1 MCMKINTNHN
11 QSFGCK
17 RLYSAKIEK
26 ELKTGVKQVFDVFV
40 SELEKTDYDR
50 IFNKNLAIT
59 QTKLGGQILTN
70 FMSEAMKNTESEIG
84 KGKRY
89 LVIEAPTLPDE
100 ERFLGIGLAEVFEKY
115 IWISKLQSL
124 KDEPKYKKFKGIG
137 TSLMH
142 AIIDIAKKNE
152 KKCVALSSLPK
163 AVNFYRNLS
172 FFETIP
178 MTLDLNLR
186 FNRYDNV
193 LKSTGDRF
201 SIKSLNE

>member
-17 RLYSAKIEK
+17 RLYSAQIEK
-26 ELKTGVKQVFDVFV
+26 EVRTGVRQVFDVFV
-40 SELEKTDYDR
+40 SELEKNDFDK
-50 IFNKNLAIT
+50 IFNKNLAIAK
-59 QTKLGGQILTN
+59 TKLGGQILTN
-70 FMSEAMKNTESEIG
+70 FMNEVIKNTESQIG

-89 LVIEAPTLPDE
+89 LVIEAPKFPDE

-115 IWISKLQSL
+115 IWLSKLQSL
-124 KDEPKYKKFKGIG
+124 KHEPKYKEFKGIG
-137 TSLMH
+137 ASLMH
-142 AIIDIAKKNE
+142 AIVDIAKKNE

-178 MTLDLNLR
+178 MTLDFDLR
-186 FNRYDNV
+186 FNRYDKV